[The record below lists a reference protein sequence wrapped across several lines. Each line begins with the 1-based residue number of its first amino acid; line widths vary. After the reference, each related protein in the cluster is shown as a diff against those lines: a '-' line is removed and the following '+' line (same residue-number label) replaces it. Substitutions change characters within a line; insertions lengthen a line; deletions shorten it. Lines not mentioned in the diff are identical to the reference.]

1 MGGTLKIGD
10 QTTGATRSGVV
21 IFNSKSSVDMKP
33 RFRSFGN
40 SNGLRVRIGQCCG
53 FQTGV
58 GGVLMKQYG
67 GIELRRVALGCRSII
82 RLKVWVTQ

>member
-21 IFNSKSSVDMKP
+21 IFNSKSGVDMKP
-33 RFRSFGN
+33 RFRSFSN